1 MPISNRDRKKE
12 QRAAY
17 HAASKKFKYGH
28 GGRAVRK
35 KEESALGSKQQ
46 RQAAA
51 DYKQNVPKN

>member
-46 RQAAA
+46 R
-51 DYKQNVPKN
+51 

>member
-1 MPISNRDRKKE
+1 VTEKKSS

-28 GGRAVRK
+28 AGRAVPK